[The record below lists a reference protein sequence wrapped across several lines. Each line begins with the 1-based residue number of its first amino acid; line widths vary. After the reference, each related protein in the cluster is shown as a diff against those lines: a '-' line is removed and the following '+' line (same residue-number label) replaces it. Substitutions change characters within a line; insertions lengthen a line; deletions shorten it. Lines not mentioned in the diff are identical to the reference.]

1 MSDRASWA
9 IKRASSGCGRDRFCA
24 NRGHESTFRGC
35 ECFWSPGFESA
46 CGAARVLLEA
56 VRVLVQCTDCV
67 SSR

>member
-1 MSDRASWA
+1 MPVGSIRGY
-9 IKRASSGCGRDRFCA
+9 SSGCDRGRISA

-35 ECFWSPGFESA
+35 ECFWCPGFESA
-46 CGAARVLLEA
+46 WGAARVLLEA